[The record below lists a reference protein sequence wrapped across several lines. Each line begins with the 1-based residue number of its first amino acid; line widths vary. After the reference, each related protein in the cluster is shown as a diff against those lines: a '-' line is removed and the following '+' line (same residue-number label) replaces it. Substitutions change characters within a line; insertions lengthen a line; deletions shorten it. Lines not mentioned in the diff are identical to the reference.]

1 MHLCDNPGLM
11 DEGLNAAAVRVFGQG
26 AGMFTHESDFIKPEN
41 NGNIASKLA
50 VAIRNRLAN

>member
-1 MHLCDNPGLM
+1 M